1 MTFPGLHIDVR
12 ITDDIFLLH
21 EHRAL
26 GAVGILPA
34 TEPHGLAVERQQHA
48 LMNVERPTVIAGQ
61 PGHVRRIGD
70 QQQLDALRLHG
81 HSHLGQTLGVFLP
94 LERKIDDYLRHAHAL

>member
-70 QQQLDALRLHG
+70 QQQLDTLRLHG
-81 HSHLGQTLGVFLP
+81 RSNLGQTLGVFLP